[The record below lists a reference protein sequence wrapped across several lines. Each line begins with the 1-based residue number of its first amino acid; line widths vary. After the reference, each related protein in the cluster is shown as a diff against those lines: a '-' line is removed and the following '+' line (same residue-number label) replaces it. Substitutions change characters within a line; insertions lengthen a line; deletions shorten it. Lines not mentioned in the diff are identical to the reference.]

1 MFWLWWTAIFVPV
14 VLILAFTGAPEKIMI
29 PVVVGGAGIFIFAEI
44 KSIFG
49 AFGSSNTFFGE
60 GKKASN
66 ILANGKTAVATIISL
81 DENSKGGVVTI
92 NDQPL
97 LNLKILVEDGQAPA
111 YEVSFDTIIPRSAVP
126 QFQPGGEFKVKIDP
140 ADPQKVVI
148 DVDAMAEQPVIGK
161 KNWTDED
168 RKLLKEQG
176 IDGVAKLLSVED
188 TGRSENFEPVIKET
202 WEVKCAKWGTYTTTT
217 EFAVASAI
225 AERLKSL
232 VGKSF
237 STRILPDNKDRMS
250 VDIKFW
256 A

>member
-1 MFWLWWTAIFVPV
+1 MFWLWWGIAFVPV
-14 VLILAFTGAPEKIMI
+14 ILFLVFTGAPEKVVIPMI
-29 PVVVGGAGIFIFAEI
+29 LGGAAIFIFFEMR
-44 KSIFG
+44 SIFG

-60 GKKASN
+60 GKKARA
-66 ILANGKTAVATIISL
+66 ILAAGRPATATVLSL
-81 DENSKGGVVTI
+81 AENSKGGVVTI

-97 LNLKILVEDGQAPA
+97 LNLKLLIEDGSSPA
-111 YEVSFDTIIPRSAVP
+111 YEVSFDTIIGRADVP
-126 QFQPGGEFKVKIDP
+126 QFQPGAKFKVKIDS

-188 TGRSENFEPVIKET
+188 TGKAENFEPVVKET
-202 WEVKCAKWGTYTTTT
+202 WEIKCAKWGTYTTTT
-217 EFAVASAI
+217 EFAVASNI
-225 AERLKSL
+225 AEQLRSV

-237 STRILPDNKDRMS
+237 STRILPNNKDRMS
-250 VDIKFW
+250 VDIKF
-256 A
+256 